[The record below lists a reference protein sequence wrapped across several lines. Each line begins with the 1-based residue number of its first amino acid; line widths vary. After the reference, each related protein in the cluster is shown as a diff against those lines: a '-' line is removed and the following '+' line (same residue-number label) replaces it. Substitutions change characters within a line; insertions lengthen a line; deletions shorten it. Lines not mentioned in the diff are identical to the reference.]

1 MTGDDARSS
10 NEELQF
16 DRVVSNAPARDAT
29 GAPVVTCVSCKR
41 TIDSSYFHVNGRVTC
56 ASCRGA
62 IESAVATPTDLG
74 SFLQSLALGILA
86 AIAGAILY
94 FAILFYAH
102 IQLSLLTIA
111 QGYMVGWAIRR
122 GNGNRG
128 GLRYQV
134 MAVVLTYWSVAL
146 AYLPLYVNVRER
158 GLNPLL
164 VAVTAL
170 ELPVLEI
177 THEGVSAILS
187 VIIIGIGL
195 YYAWHMT
202 AGPKLTVSG
211 PYRVGGDSTKTA
223 L

>member
-94 FAILFYAH
+94 FSILFYAH

-111 QGYMVGWAIRR
+111 LGYMVGWAIAW

-128 GLRYQV
+128 VLR
-134 MAVVLTYWSVAL
+134 
-146 AYLPLYVNVRER
+146 
-158 GLNPLL
+158 
-164 VAVTAL
+164 
-170 ELPVLEI
+170 
-177 THEGVSAILS
+177 
-187 VIIIGIGL
+187 
-195 YYAWHMT
+195 
-202 AGPKLTVSG
+202 
-211 PYRVGGDSTKTA
+211 
-223 L
+223 